1 MGESDLWIVLGTVA
15 LILGGF
21 VATCRP
27 AAMFG
32 PRQQRR
38 GPEQAI
44 RQDVTRSPLTP
55 VPQQIVR
62 ARWRRGSSGRW
73 RAADKADTNASP

>member
-1 MGESDLWIVLGTVA
+1 MGEPDLWIVLGTVA

-32 PRQQRR
+32 LRQQRR

-55 VPQQIVR
+55 VPEQIVH
-62 ARWRRGSSGRW
+62 ARWRRGPSGRPV
-73 RAADKADTNASP
+73 ASRCQG